1 MLLLLLYSPRK
12 RFRFA
17 AGWGSLNAWLSAH
30 IIPGFAGPVLVLF
43 HTVFKFSGIAAI
55 AFWSMTLVVA
65 SGVVGKFIFALIPR
79 SLSGMELNRIE
90 MEAEE
95 IGLTFEMRKLLPAA
109 HPFWLRLAEIERE
122 PDRPSRLEHLHLIFR
137 TRAAAPAI
145 APAAWARLGAGPP
158 AAKKPDRAGGE
169 APHDPPQG
177 ETHAADVAHPALLAP
192 RAPAV
197 RDHHVPDPARP
208 RLRFRPSGVRME
220 FLSGYRFILAAITIV
235 LVVAVGV
242 PFIFKEIRK
251 KRRAGELAKRIIPV
265 SSLTAADIESIRS
278 LHPEGKKMFP
288 AVNRAVCVGCGACA
302 QSCRE
307 KDVLAV
313 INGKSTLINP
323 LACRGEG
330 DCERNCVTGG
340 LKMVEYGSKLKIRVP
355 WTDENFE
362 SNIKGIYV
370 VGSLTGAG
378 LIKEAIN
385 QGRIAVNHIM
395 KGAFPPDLPTVLVI
409 GAGPAGLSAMLSCRK
424 FGLPVICFEKD
435 RTANTIRNFP
445 KKKFVMGEPVEMP
458 IVGPL
463 WVGDASRER
472 LLAAWEG
479 ILDKA
484 GACIATGSR
493 LEMIE
498 QQGRAL
504 PGDRLRE
511 DPRLRQGHPRPGQ
524 PGRPQEARSPGR
536 GRGERILQ
544 PAGSGRILQ
553 STVTVVGAGDS
564 AIEAALA
571 LQRNGCRVTLLVRGD
586 GFPKA
591 KARNQERIGQAIA
604 AGQVRVFYNIQPL
617 EIGADAIAFT
627 SGGETRREKTDS
639 VFVMAGGELPFAL
652 LEKIGIE
659 IVEVEI

>member
-1 MLLLLLYSPRK
+1 M
-12 RFRFA
+12 
-17 AGWGSLNAWLSAH
+17 
-30 IIPGFAGPVLVLF
+30 
-43 HTVFKFSGIAAI
+43 
-55 AFWSMTLVVA
+55 
-65 SGVVGKFIFALIPR
+65 
-79 SLSGMELNRIE
+79 
-90 MEAEE
+90 
-95 IGLTFEMRKLLPAA
+95 
-109 HPFWLRLAEIERE
+109 
-122 PDRPSRLEHLHLIFR
+122 D
-137 TRAAAPAI
+137 
-145 APAAWARLGAGPP
+145 
-158 AAKKPDRAGGE
+158 
-169 APHDPPQG
+169 
-177 ETHAADVAHPALLAP
+177 
-192 RAPAV
+192 
-197 RDHHVPDPARP
+197 
-208 RLRFRPSGVRME
+208 
-220 FLSGYRFILAAITIV
+220 FLSGYRFILAAITI
-235 LVVAVGV
+235 LLVAVVGL

-251 KRRAGELAKRIIPV
+251 KRRAGELAKRIIPI

-278 LHPEGKKMFP
+278 LHPEGKKMYP

-302 QSCRE
+302 QGCRE

-313 INGKSTLINP
+313 INGKSTLVNP

-340 LKMVEYGSKLKIRVP
+340 LKLVEYGSKLKVRVP

-362 SNIKGIYV
+362 SNIKGIYI

-445 KKKFVMGEPVEMP
+445 KKKFVMAEPVELP
-458 IVGPL
+458 LVGPL

-472 LLAAWEG
+472 LLEAWEG

-484 GACIATGSR
+484 GACITTGSR

-498 QQGRAL
+498 KKSGRFQVTVSGKTHACDKVILAL
-504 PGDRLRE
+504 GNRGIPRKLGIPGE
-511 DPRLRQGHPRPGQ
+511 DGDHVFYNLL
-524 PGRPQEARSPGR
+524 EAD
-536 GRGERILQ
+536 EF
-544 PAGSGRILQ
+544 AGSA
-553 STVTVVGAGDS
+553 VTVIGAGDS

-591 KARNQERIGQAIA
+591 KARNVEHLGQALA
-604 AGQVRVFYNIQPL
+604 AGQVRVFFNSQPL
-617 EIGADAIAFT
+617 AIAADAIAFT
-627 SGGETRREKTDS
+627 SGGETRREKADA

-659 IVEVEI
+659 IVDVEI

>member
-1 MLLLLLYSPRK
+1 MEI
-12 RFRFA
+12 
-17 AGWGSLNAWLSAH
+17 LS
-30 IIPGFAGPVLVLF
+30 
-43 HTVFKFSGIAAI
+43 
-55 AFWSMTLVVA
+55 
-65 SGVVGKFIFALIPR
+65 
-79 SLSGMELNRIE
+79 
-90 MEAEE
+90 
-95 IGLTFEMRKLLPAA
+95 
-109 HPFWLRLAEIERE
+109 
-122 PDRPSRLEHLHLIFR
+122 D
-137 TRAAAPAI
+137 
-145 APAAWARLGAGPP
+145 
-158 AAKKPDRAGGE
+158 
-169 APHDPPQG
+169 
-177 ETHAADVAHPALLAP
+177 
-192 RAPAV
+192 
-197 RDHHVPDPARP
+197 
-208 RLRFRPSGVRME
+208 
-220 FLSGYRFILAAITIV
+220 YRFILAAITII
-235 LVVAVGV
+235 LVVAVGL
-242 PFIFKEIRK
+242 PFVFKEIRK

-278 LHPEGKKMFP
+278 LHPEGKKMYP

-340 LKMVEYGSKLKIRVP
+340 LKLVEYGQKLKVRVP

-362 SNIKGIYV
+362 SNIKGIYI

-395 KGAFPPDLPTVLVI
+395 KGASPPGLPTVLVI

-445 KKKFVMGEPVEMP
+445 KKKFVMAEPVELP
-458 IVGPL
+458 LIGPL
-463 WVGDASRER
+463 WVGDSSRER
-472 LLAAWEG
+472 LLEAWEG
-479 ILDKA
+479 MLDKA
-484 GACIATGSR
+484 GACITTGSR

-498 QQGRAL
+498 KKDGRFQVTVSGNVHACDKIVLAL
-504 PGDRLRE
+504 GNRGVPRKLGVPGE
-511 DPRLRQGHPRPGQ
+511 DGENVFHNLL
-524 PGRPQEARSPGR
+524 EAD
-536 GRGERILQ
+536 EF
-544 PAGSGRILQ
+544 SG
-553 STVTVVGAGDS
+553 STVTVIGAGDS
-564 AIEAALA
+564 AIEASLA

-591 KARNQERIGQAIA
+591 KTRNAERINQSIA
-604 AGQVRVFYNIQPL
+604 DGQVRVYYNSQPL
-617 EIGADAIAFT
+617 AIGSDAITFT
-627 SGGETRREKTDS
+627 SGGETHREKTDS

-659 IVEVEI
+659 IVEMEI